1 MIVVC
6 DYNRRAVLE
15 KIEQHPDEIV
25 IGVDNLAFP
34 HVDENNINALVN
46 GVYQVEFPLNHNF
59 WKSGTE
65 VFRVEGFTV
74 ATLADMGSWTSEA
87 YLNKN
92 GRFYDSHQVIDRDN
106 QGRIIFAHEREKIFA
121 TVEDA
126 MKVAKPGK
134 NWIRMVVVHMLKI
147 TNSENER
154 PHSITKLSSKA

>member
-15 KIEQHPDEIV
+15 KIEQHQDEIV
-25 IGVDNLAFP
+25 IGVDYLAFP
-34 HVDENNINALVN
+34 HVDVNDINALV
-46 GVYQVEFPLNHNF
+46 GGTYKIEHPLDHNF
-59 WKSGTE
+59 WKSKTE
-65 VFRVEGFTV
+65 VIRVEGFTV
-74 ATLADMGSWTSEA
+74 ATLADTGSWTSET

-92 GRFYDSHQVIDRDN
+92 GRFCDSHQVIDRDN
-106 QGRIIFAHEREKIFA
+106 QGRIVFAYEREKIFP

-147 TNSENER
+147 THSEKDA
-154 PHSITKLSSKA
+154 PHSIVKIKTP